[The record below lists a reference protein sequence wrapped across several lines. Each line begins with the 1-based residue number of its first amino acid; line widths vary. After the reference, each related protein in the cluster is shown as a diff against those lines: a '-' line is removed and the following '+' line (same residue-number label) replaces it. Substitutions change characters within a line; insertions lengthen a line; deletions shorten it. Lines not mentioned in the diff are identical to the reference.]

1 MAGAID
7 KKIVEVKKE
16 IIDSPATHL
25 SARNGILNSVA
36 LIREFSESRLNAL
49 CEKFTASTYTLYLQ
63 LEDQGAGNNILLE
76 DGNELLMEATILD
89 ASYSLHQVCENLAEQ
104 RLVCWGARDIRTTF
118 RKFDLPSYE
127 TVNGALG
134 LSEPNTSYF
143 GIKATDIGETYSIN
157 LTSLEGTT
165 QTQGSNTFTTY
176 VKDYYVVR
184 SRIDGELVDINDDMT
199 PYSSPNDDTPF
210 GNAVAWGQ
218 ATVTEV
224 GTWNENYAKA
234 NIAGVSTQSS
244 GAYNE
249 LVTMSLLDHLVGGT
263 NTSYT
268 PVGPSF
274 GQKFYLKRHA
284 DYVNTFT
291 ITGTTTT
298 GSLEI
303 TNVSDTD
310 LSKIKYGDVISG
322 TGIPDDNVSIAAVQT
337 AGSKFRL
344 SNSGIATS
352 DGIVTITVN
361 SVPFGY
367 AKDDIFCQVE
377 VVGEGLVKNPDWKP
391 VGDDAGDYS
400 GSDEGPDDLLNANT
414 SQFVSLLGFFDPDNG
429 SSNATNDITKGARGD
444 WVSLQKEVSG
454 TTYPYKERNPFFP
467 AMGGTVKAYE
477 VDNGVIVGT
486 QPTGLGEDDIPS
498 GRFIRHDYER
508 ANSAGTMPEN
518 RYYID
523 QAEKFYYEVPC
534 TNISYTSGTSGAIGT
549 NHTMPNTGEPPHTMT
564 KTGLSGAISRIQG
577 TSVTCDGV
585 SVGVGAT
592 STVPVDETTTH
603 PSLSGSAGAPSVNA
617 TIGNYYTL
625 GANNYIYINRLH
637 YESVTITSGTNWT
650 ATLGTDTT
658 VFPCRYNFIQKH
670 LYEAGGSGDNSMNAD
685 VQFVKDTI
693 NDLQSL
699 ASFRDPII
707 DINTAQAGGSG
718 ISDVAFDTY
727 IQAEPLGDLATLTAA
742 TETFRTS
749 WNHSNNTR
757 TGTNNGGSNL
767 GVTVFMAN
775 TEWAAFHTEI
785 STFGTNCSKRAAEI
799 DTRIG
804 VPTRSGTPS
813 TSYKQY
819 PAVYVSAV
827 PAANTTGGV
836 VPYGR
841 AIYDSC
847 NYLLGK
853 TLKLGVQLIQDIQ
866 GLTDLVDL
874 VKKARNKYEIYNGR
888 AKEYS

>member
-1 MAGAID
+1 M
-7 KKIVEVKKE
+7 
-16 IIDSPATHL
+16 
-25 SARNGILNSVA
+25 
-36 LIREFSESRLNAL
+36 
-49 CEKFTASTYTLYLQ
+49 
-63 LEDQGAGNNILLE
+63 
-76 DGNELLMEATILD
+76 
-89 ASYSLHQVCENLAEQ
+89 
-104 RLVCWGARDIRTTF
+104 
-118 RKFDLPSYE
+118 
-127 TVNGALG
+127 
-134 LSEPNTSYF
+134 
-143 GIKATDIGETYSIN
+143 
-157 LTSLEGTT
+157 
-165 QTQGSNTFTTY
+165 
-176 VKDYYVVR
+176 
-184 SRIDGELVDINDDMT
+184 
-199 PYSSPNDDTPF
+199 
-210 GNAVAWGQ
+210 
-218 ATVTEV
+218 
-224 GTWNENYAKA
+224 
-234 NIAGVSTQSS
+234 
-244 GAYNE
+244 
-249 LVTMSLLDHLVGGT
+249 
-263 NTSYT
+263 
-268 PVGPSF
+268 
-274 GQKFYLKRHA
+274 
-284 DYVNTFT
+284 
-291 ITGTTTT
+291 
-298 GSLEI
+298 
-303 TNVSDTD
+303 
-310 LSKIKYGDVISG
+310 
-322 TGIPDDNVSIAAVQT
+322 
-337 AGSKFRL
+337 
-344 SNSGIATS
+344 
-352 DGIVTITVN
+352 
-361 SVPFGY
+361 
-367 AKDDIFCQVE
+367 
-377 VVGEGLVKNPDWKP
+377 
-391 VGDDAGDYS
+391 
-400 GSDEGPDDLLNANT
+400 
-414 SQFVSLLGFFDPDNG
+414 
-429 SSNATNDITKGARGD
+429 
-444 WVSLQKEVSG
+444 
-454 TTYPYKERNPFFP
+454 
-467 AMGGTVKAYE
+467 
-477 VDNGVIVGT
+477 
-486 QPTGLGEDDIPS
+486 
-498 GRFIRHDYER
+498 
-508 ANSAGTMPEN
+508 
-518 RYYID
+518 
-523 QAEKFYYEVPC
+523 
-534 TNISYTSGTSGAIGT
+534 
-549 NHTMPNTGEPPHTMT
+549 
-564 KTGLSGAISRIQG
+564 
-577 TSVTCDGV
+577 
-585 SVGVGAT
+585 GAT